1 MLKFLVLNVITW
13 GWFMKFSQKAK
24 YFIYGVVAVGVLVPL
39 AIKAVDTIPLT
50 FNKGDVVSAGVMNNL
65 FTRINAATNPIVSSD
80 LIGTWTVTQVV
91 PYTGQPGNG
100 GCRGNNTCNIT
111 GTTDA
116 ADGMSR
122 SRTDTVTISQNGA
135 TLNYSQAAVASFV
148 QSWTNSAES
157 GTVSILAETAI
168 FKSGGGYSYFYVKK
182 KSANRI
188 VLQDIEPG
196 SNSFNM
202 VILDK
207 QNTVPLPVTTLAIAY
222 ANGSATLT
230 WTDANADN
238 TGYIVQRS
246 VDSGTTWTTIN
257 TITSAA
263 TLTYT
268 DTGLTTGTT
277 YQYQVIATNANGNS
291 IGSSVV
297 QAAL

>member
-50 FNKGDVVSAGVMNNL
+50 FNKGDVVSASVLNSLFSRLNDVQTGFSSGTDIVGTWACTTYSAQGGCMAGFTATGGGVLNKATQNITFACNAGVCTYTAASFYPASCQTNGVPLTQTYELNSNMVATSNGVNSIQK
-65 FTRINAATNPIVSSD
+65 INPNKFFWNVVSS
-80 LIGTWTVTQVV
+80 LPPLTYVICEKPNQV
-91 PYTGQPGNG
+91 P
-100 GCRGNNTCNIT
+100 
-111 GTTDA
+111 A
-116 ADGMSR
+116 
-122 SRTDTVTISQNGA
+122 
-135 TLNYSQAAVASFV
+135 
-148 QSWTNSAES
+148 
-157 GTVSILAETAI
+157 
-168 FKSGGGYSYFYVKK
+168 
-182 KSANRI
+182 
-188 VLQDIEPG
+188 
-196 SNSFNM
+196 
-202 VILDK
+202 
-207 QNTVPLPVTTLAIAY
+207 PVTTLAIAY